1 MSLPNEL
8 RRFIPSVNTLLST
21 PPIVEALR
29 DCPRWAIVQ
38 ETRAVVDEIREGEI
52 PVVSEKAKLDS
63 WHQELGKYDVGDL
76 DDEPSSHQID
86 RADANHFAPP

>member
-21 PPIVEALR
+21 TPIVEALR

-52 PVVSEKAKLDS
+52 PVVSEKA
-63 WHQELGKYDVGDL
+63 
-76 DDEPSSHQID
+76 
-86 RADANHFAPP
+86 